1 MNASVLSVAA
11 FDPFARGSVETIAL
25 FGSRMTGLVLI
36 TPTLSSTIV
45 PRAIRVA
52 IVIVLTVLLQPVAL
66 ASVSGVPRL
75 TPTAILGEV
84 LVGFAIGLGS
94 AIIIGAAEAAGD
106 VMAVQI
112 GLSGAAIMDP
122 LNAAQ
127 TEVLGV
133 FSRLLAITLLLTLNL
148 HIVLLGALAD
158 STRAFPVGAPLSL
171 VAGVGSAIQLGGT
184 VFALGARFAAP
195 VIAAVLLTNVALA
208 VLGRAAPQ
216 LNVLWVSFPVQIA
229 VGLLALIAALP
240 AIGRFLAGWAGVYD
254 GMLDHIVRGFTAV
267 AAH

>member
-1 MNASVLSVAA
+1 MSAAAAITA
-11 FDPFARGSVETIAL
+11 FDPFSKGAVETLAL
-25 FGSRMTGLVLI
+25 FGARVTGLVLI

-66 ASVSGVPRL
+66 ASAGGVPRL
-75 TPTAILGEV
+75 TPASMLGEL
-84 LVGFAIGLGS
+84 LVGFAIGLGA
-94 AIIIGAAEAAGD
+94 AIIISAAEAAGD

-112 GLSGAAIMDP
+112 GLSGAAIVDP
-122 LNAAQ
+122 LNVSQ

-133 FSRLLAITLLLTLNL
+133 FARLFAITVLLTLDL
-148 HIVLLGALAD
+148 HIVLLRALAD
-158 STRAFPVGAPLSL
+158 SARAFPVGAPLSL
-171 VAGVGSAIQLGGT
+171 VNGVGSAISLGGT

-229 VGLLALIAALP
+229 VGLVALIAALP
-240 AIGRFLAGWAGVYD
+240 GIGRFLGGWTGVYD
-254 GMLDHIVRGFTAV
+254 GMLDHLVRGFTAV